1 MVVEGPDILDA
12 VASANDDSWE
22 DLITVL
28 PDLDPFHVVQVPE
41 DYGSGSGCGSGQG
54 SGSGSL
60 SG

>member
-1 MVVEGPDILDA
+1 MGDGPDILDA
-12 VASANDDSWE
+12 VSGADDDSGE

-41 DYGSGSGCGSGQG
+41 DYGSGSGLGSGQG

>member
-41 DYGSGSGCGSGQG
+41 D
-54 SGSGSL
+54 
-60 SG
+60 